1 MANVIE
7 WAGFHINARMIA
19 GANWSNIG
27 RNSYEARIYIAGWPT
42 PGYLSKDFQKQDDA
56 IAAIAEV
63 VRNMQSPDERM
74 TPGEL
79 TLG

>member
-7 WAGFHINARMIA
+7 WAGFHINAKMIA

-27 RNSYEARIYIAGWPT
+27 RNSYEARIYIAGWPA
-42 PGYLSKDFQKQDDA
+42 PGYLSRDFQKQDDA

-63 VRNMQSPDERM
+63 VRNMQDADDRIPTSDP
-74 TPGEL
+74 T
-79 TLG
+79 